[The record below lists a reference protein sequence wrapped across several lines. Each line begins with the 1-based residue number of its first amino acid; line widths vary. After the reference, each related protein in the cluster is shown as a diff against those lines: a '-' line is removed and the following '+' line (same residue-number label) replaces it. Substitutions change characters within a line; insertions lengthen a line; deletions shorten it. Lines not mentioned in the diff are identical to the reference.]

1 VYFTNEILREMRRN
15 VLRDYPIEPAAI
27 DRTIRQIV
35 AAFGEGLVED
45 YEYLVPRMTNH
56 PKDRHVLAA
65 AVKADVDVIVTDNM
79 KDFSESSR
87 SEHGIEVWTPESF
100 LIGCVER
107 FPTEMREVMR
117 RWSRDLDHPPMSEL
131 EILDT
136 ISRSVPRF
144 SEAMRETLKEGE
156 QT

>member
-1 VYFTNEILREMRRN
+1 MRRN

-35 AAFGEGLVED
+35 AAFEEGLVED
-45 YEYLVPRMTNH
+45 YEHLTPRMTND

-65 AVKADVDVIVTDNM
+65 AVKADVDVIVTDNT
-79 KDFSESSR
+79 KDFPESSC
-87 SEHGIEVWTPESF
+87 SEHEIDVQTPESF

-107 FPTEMREVMR
+107 FPAEMREVVR
-117 RWSRDLDHPPMSEL
+117 RWSTDLDHPPMSEL

-144 SEAMRETLKEGE
+144 SEAMRETLKGRE